1 MIGKKRGEKKEEKKK
16 KKPPEHP
23 ARAGEEMARWWGG
36 RTFSVFNRKSSF
48 KGEKKVRGG
57 TPWAGAAALPG
68 WKSSASP
75 GKIFPGKVKPRL
87 SRCLPLRGH
96 LSAANQVPAGARC
109 LSLPQTPLL
118 LALLLLIIIL
128 IASLRAFSIFQ
139 ANPYYF

>member
-1 MIGKKRGEKKEEKKK
+1 MSGSAGELNNRKKEGEKRRKKK

-23 ARAGEEMARWWGG
+23 ARAGEEIARWWGG
-36 RTFSVFNRKSSF
+36 RTFGVFNRKSSF
-48 KGEKKVRGG
+48 KGEKKGRGG

-96 LSAANQVPAGARC
+96 LSAANQVPAGSARGAAAASP
-109 LSLPQTPLL
+109 SLK
-118 LALLLLIIIL
+118 
-128 IASLRAFSIFQ
+128 RR
-139 ANPYYF
+139 YY